1 MLFRIPPS
9 GRFPVSRQTSHAV
22 CTVLIGFLT
31 LVALVPE
38 VATAQ
43 STSYEETTLN
53 GNPAVVVTSGEN
65 GIEHPEQGA
74 DVTWT
79 ADKTWVLDGL
89 VFVNEEQSLTIEPGT
104 VVRGKGGQ
112 GADASALVVAR
123 GGTIN
128 ASGTAEKPI
137 IFTSENDDLTAT
149 DDLPANARGLWGG
162 VIIMGRAPLNTTPNV
177 LNVEGITLNEIRN
190 QYGGTDEN
198 DSSGTLRYVSIRHG
212 GTVLEKGS
220 EINGLTLAAV
230 GRGTTIEYVEVFN
243 NKDDGIEFFG
253 GTVDAKYLI
262 SAFTTDDSFD
272 FDQGYRGRGQF
283 WLAVQNSVYADHAGE
298 HDGGEKDFGG
308 EDSKPYA
315 APTLFNM
322 TYIGSGIDGAGS
334 TALHIRDNFAGSYQN
349 SVFASFPG
357 RAVYIEDVPGDDTGD
372 SRARFEAG
380 ELVLQNN
387 LFYEIGGTL
396 MAGSG
401 SSFGGLVDNDG
412 AFGNALARRLEADNS
427 IVSLSPIELLS
438 RDSYG
443 MISRLNPLGANDA
456 LTTQGADEP
465 GAFFDD
471 VDYIGAFGADTN
483 WAASWSY
490 LGEGGSEYPGLGI
503 ME

>member
-1 MLFRIPPS
+1 MGHVAII
-9 GRFPVSRQTSHAV
+9 
-22 CTVLIGFLT
+22 VLIA
-31 LVALVPE
+31 ALGLFALAPQFATAQS
-38 VATAQ
+38 ATAQ
-43 STSYEETTLN
+43 STRYEESTLN
-53 GNPAVVVTSGEN
+53 GDPAVVVTGGEN
-65 GIEHPEQGA
+65 GIEHPEQGT

-79 ADKTWVLDGL
+79 AGKTWVLDGL
-89 VFVNEEQSLTIEPGT
+89 VFVNDGQTLTIEPGT
-104 VVRGKGGQ
+104 VVRGQRGQ
-112 GADASALVVAR
+112 GKDASALVVAR
-123 GGTIN
+123 GGAIE
-128 ASGTAEKPI
+128 ASGTAEQPI
-137 IFTSENDDLTAT
+137 IFTSENDDLTTT

-162 VIIMGRAPLNTTPNV
+162 VIVMGRAPLNTTPNV

-212 GTVLEKGS
+212 GTILEKDS

-230 GRGTTIEYVEVFN
+230 GRGTTIEYVEVYN

-283 WLAVQNSVYADHAGE
+283 WLAVQNSVYADYGGE
-298 HDGGEKDFGG
+298 HDGGEEDFGG
-308 EDSKPYA
+308 EDSQPYA
-315 APTLFNM
+315 SPTLFNM
-322 TYIGSGIDGAGS
+322 TYIGSGIDGEGS

-349 SVFASFPG
+349 SIFASFPN
-357 RAVYIEDVPGDDTGD
+357 RAVYIEDVPGNDTGD

-380 ELVLQNN
+380 ELTIQNN

-412 AFGNALARRLEADNS
+412 AFGDALARQLESDNR
-427 IVSLSPIELLS
+427 IVSLSPVQSLS

-443 MISRLNPLGANDA
+443 RISRLNPLGANEA
-456 LTTQGADEP
+456 LTTRGADEP

-483 WAASWSY
+483 WAVSWSY
-490 LGEGGSEYPGLGI
+490 LGDGGSEYPGLGLLK
-503 ME
+503 